1 MLKRKK
7 GRSKR
12 AQLIRKLDRLAPVKC
27 KERDHYICQ
36 RCGSRPAARGLHSHH
51 AVIGRSDYRTRWDL
65 DNLVCLDYG
74 CHRWAHS
81 NGALF
86 AEWFKEKYPE
96 RVSSVLAK
104 TQGPP
109 RTLRLADLEAIYEH
123 LSKL

>member
-12 AQLIRKLDRLAPVKC
+12 AVLIRKLDRLAPVKC
-27 KERDHYICQ
+27 KERDGHTCQ

-51 AVIGRSDYRTRWDL
+51 AVIGRSDYRVRWEL
-65 DNLVCLDYG
+65 DNLACLCYG

-81 NGALF
+81 NAVPF
-86 AEWFKEKYPE
+86 AEWFRGKYPE
-96 RVSSVLAK
+96 RVNRVLGK
-104 TQGPP
+104 IKGPP
-109 RTLRLADLEAIYEH
+109 STMRLADLEVIYKP